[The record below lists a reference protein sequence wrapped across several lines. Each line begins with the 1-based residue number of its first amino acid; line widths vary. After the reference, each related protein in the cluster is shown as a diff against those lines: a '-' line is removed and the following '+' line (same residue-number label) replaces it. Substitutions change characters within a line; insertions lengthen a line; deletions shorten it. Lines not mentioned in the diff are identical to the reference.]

1 MALFFFFERATRIL
15 SVTFKWFLASV
26 LYEEVVISL
35 HYIGR
40 CWQMA
45 NEIEVQPT
53 PNLEVFSVEY
63 TRTILISLFES
74 AYECDIWL
82 LFQ

>member
-1 MALFFFFERATRIL
+1 MRGTFFFERATRIL
-15 SVTFKWFLASV
+15 SVIFKWFLASV
-26 LYEEVVISL
+26 LYEEVMISVY
-35 HYIGR
+35 YIGR
-40 CWQMA
+40 HWQMEY
-45 NEIEVQPT
+45 EIEVPPL

-63 TRTILISLFES
+63 TRTILISLFEI

>member
-1 MALFFFFERATRIL
+1 ML

-26 LYEEVVISL
+26 LYEEVMISL
-35 HYIGR
+35 HYVGR

-45 NEIEVQPT
+45 YEIEVLPS
-53 PNLEVFSVEY
+53 PNLKVFSVEY
-63 TRTILISLFES
+63 TRTVLISLFEI
-74 AYECDIWL
+74 AYECDSWL